1 MRRKQHICVRVLLLP
16 QIVFEFDTCPTGF
29 GTMVDTTVQITNK
42 ESGSTA
48 AAEVV
53 ATAAAAESLIAVAET
68 KTTVVAADIDIPAF

>member
-1 MRRKQHICVRVLLLP
+1 MRRNQHICVRVLLLP

-29 GTMVDTTVQITNK
+29 GTMIDRMVQITNK

-53 ATAAAAESLIAVAET
+53 ATAAESLIAVAET